1 MAVALGVALIVPVRS
16 QDASRDL
23 PARIRAWVDAY
34 ERQLP
39 SIVAEER
46 YEQKVSRLRRGGRD
60 RYTPPPSSARE
71 VVQQRVLESEF
82 LLVKPANGFEW
93 IPFRDVSRVDGQVI
107 HDRADRLAR
116 LLLDPTASSY
126 DAAARIGEESTRYN
140 IGGLVRTVNVPTLAL
155 AFLTTRNA
163 KCCKVKVHDLD
174 TIEGERFQRMSF
186 DETVVPGIVGT
197 KEGRRVKTKG
207 EVWVR
212 PDGALRR
219 SRLVMTVGGTLAEIQ
234 VDWKVYAGL
243 DMVVPVEMQEYYSYG
258 AREIEGLAVYTN
270 IRKFGVTTH
279 ETVKKPGTSAQVT
292 SPAPHDPRGI
302 TNPGE
307 GSLCRDGSTRT
318 RAEPAP
324 NPEARACSSAS
335 RSRC

>member
-1 MAVALGVALIVPVRS
+1 MAVALGVALIAPVRS

-93 IPFRDVSRVDGQVI
+93 IPFRDVIRVDGQI
-107 HDRADRLAR
+107 IRDRADRLAR

-207 EVWVR
+207 GWELGGR
-212 PDGALRR
+212 KALRKGDWKIVYANKPWGSGEWELYDIAR
-219 SRLVMTVGGTLAEIQ
+219 DRAELHDLARKHPDKLAELLAA
-234 VDWKVYAGL
+234 WKKYVAENG
-243 DMVVPVEMQEYYSYG
+243 VI
-258 AREIEGLAVYTN
+258 EIEGLAD
-270 IRKFGVTTH
+270 R
-279 ETVKKPGTSAQVT
+279 PGYSN
-292 SPAPHDPRGI
+292 SGKYYEDLDL
-302 TNPGE
+302 E
-307 GSLCRDGSTRT
+307 
-318 RAEPAP
+318 
-324 NPEARACSSAS
+324 S
-335 RSRC
+335 RVELHRR